1 MAKKEKHLEMIQTVI
16 NRMANN
22 LLFLRGWTITL
33 VTVIFL
39 LGGRNTIDDIYLL
52 SAVPVIVMFWILDGY
67 YMSRE
72 RLFRSLYDK
81 VREQEET
88 DVDFSMDTSPYSAIR
103 RNGWPIA
110 TFGVTQ
116 LLFYGI
122 LLTLF
127 IVLYFTAR

>member
-39 LGGRNTIDDIYLL
+39 LAGRETIDGIYLL
-52 SAVPVIVMFWILDGY
+52 SSVPVIVMFWILDGY

-72 RLFRSLYDK
+72 RLFRSLYDE
-81 VREQEET
+81 VREQEEAEI
-88 DVDFSMDTSPYSAIR
+88 DFSMDISPYSVTR
-103 RNGWPIA
+103 RNRWPVA

-122 LLTLF
+122 LLILF
-127 IVLYFTAR
+127 IVLYFTVR

>member
-1 MAKKEKHLEMIQTVI
+1 MAKKEKHLEMIQNVI
-16 NRMANN
+16 NRMASN

-33 VTVIFL
+33 VTVIFV

-81 VREQEET
+81 VRKQEEA
-88 DVDFSMDTSPYSAIR
+88 DVDFSMDTSPYSSIR

-110 TFGVTQ
+110 TVGVTQ

-127 IVLYFTAR
+127 VVLYFTAR